1 MEVGCDG
8 SPELLHFGGTFWHT
22 VGIHALMLSYHDL
35 LLGWFQLFL
44 SSVIFTIHTFKCGEN
59 IWLIAFL
66 FLSSLMCS
74 FLTYLWLIHLF
85 VFGLMKFSLS
95 WYYRIPV
102 TTTLYFTIQFVCVY
116 NEHLVLQLCSCCS
129 NNPFLKLNPQ
139 PQLVYRDFTVL
150 VICYSV
156 NSIHYLHQLFAQSSW
171 GIAFWQ
177 AEHDWH
183 QV

>member
-1 MEVGCDG
+1 MCTDTGMQSLYKLNVFIKMEVGSDG

-22 VGIHALMLSYHDL
+22 VGIYALMLSYHDL

-44 SSVIFTIHTFKCGEN
+44 SSVIFIIHAFKCGES

-95 WYYRIPV
+95 WYYRMPV
-102 TTTLYFTIQFVCVY
+102 TTTLYFTIQFVCVCIMNIWY
-116 NEHLVLQLCSCCS
+116 CNCAVAVQTTPSS
-129 NNPFLKLNPQ
+129 N
-139 PQLVYRDFTVL
+139 
-150 VICYSV
+150 
-156 NSIHYLHQLFAQSSW
+156 
-171 GIAFWQ
+171 
-177 AEHDWH
+177 
-183 QV
+183 